1 VIVAGP
7 NAVATSTAAASS
19 KSGSAYVPE
28 PVMIPI
34 RMGPGS

>member
-1 VIVAGP
+1 VS
-7 NAVATSTAAASS
+7 TSTVSAPS

-34 RMGPGS
+34 RIGPGS